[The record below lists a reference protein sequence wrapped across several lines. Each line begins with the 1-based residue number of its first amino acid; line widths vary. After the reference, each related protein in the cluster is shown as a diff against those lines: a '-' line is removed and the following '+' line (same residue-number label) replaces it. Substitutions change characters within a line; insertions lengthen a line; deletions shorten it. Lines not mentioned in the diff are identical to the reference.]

1 MFFCRRLLWMAP
13 EKKKKTAKLSMGYK
27 PTIQQQQLGYI
38 YHSSLYRVCITDKE
52 SMVIGY
58 HDHL

>member
-1 MFFCRRLLWMAP
+1 MDAP
-13 EKKKKTAKLSMGYK
+13 EQKTAKLSMGSR
-27 PTIQQQQLGYI
+27 PTNSNSYTID
-38 YHSSLYRVCITDKE
+38 SYRVCITDKE